1 MQARLGA
8 VARHV
13 WRGGAFVFVRGD
25 LWGAEQGAPLADV
38 ITNVIMLAFDC
49 RPGAMAQPRALRE
62 PKYRET
68 AADSHFSS
76 AQW

>member
-1 MQARLGA
+1 M
-8 VARHV
+8 
-13 WRGGAFVFVRGD
+13 
-25 LWGAEQGAPLADV
+25 GAEQANLLADV
-38 ITNVIMLAFDC
+38 ITNMIMFSFDC

-68 AADSHFSS
+68 AAYGHFSS